1 MTKIVNAWNEWDP
14 LKRLI
19 LGRPEGTQVA
29 GPEPGLHSHQ
39 PEGGY
44 PIGTYGPYPQAMV
57 DEANEQ
63 MDDFVKILSS
73 RGITVDRVDVHS
85 VYEKRYEAT
94 GLQTGRC
101 PTCAAPTVPAT
112 SS

>member
-57 DEANEQ
+57 DEANGQ
-63 MDDFVKILSS
+63 MDDFVKILNS

-85 VYEKRYEAT
+85 VYENVMGQWDSRLDDAQRARRQ
-94 GLQTGRC
+94 LS
-101 PTCAAPTVPAT
+101 P
-112 SS
+112 

>member
-44 PIGTYGPYPQAMV
+44 PIGTYGPYSCIDLFLFVCLPCFHSRLTGMV
-57 DEANEQ
+57 RASP
-63 MDDFVKILSS
+63 FVKLRSMFRTS
-73 RGITVDRVDVHS
+73 RLQASRDR
-85 VYEKRYEAT
+85 R
-94 GLQTGRC
+94 
-101 PTCAAPTVPAT
+101 
-112 SS
+112 